1 MNSIGQSPWLIPS
14 IEAILIMIVTF
25 LLLRF
30 FADRKRTPIICQI
43 MTFFG
48 WLLGFS
54 MVFLIPLDIYTTIV
68 NGDVAEPALIWIW
81 YVYYWGSYILNWT
94 LFPFTVHYL
103 EAGEFTWAGK
113 AWYSVKQNAPWYLLY
128 GVIFGVLCCFLYFTD
143 SG

>member
-113 AWYSVKQNAPWYLLY
+113 A
-128 GVIFGVLCCFLYFTD
+128 
-143 SG
+143 